1 MMGVRKTFGPVVA
14 LDNVDLTLQR
24 GEILG
29 LLGGNGAGKT
39 TLMNVLFGL
48 YKADAGQ
55 IELNGEPLDIHSPR
69 TALEHGIGMVH
80 QHFLQVNDFRVVEN
94 VVLGTRLPNRPTMQL
109 DAAAARIRALS
120 SRFGLDV
127 DPMTR
132 LGDLS
137 MGVRQRVEILKA
149 LYRGVNVLILDE
161 PTTMLTPQEVD
172 DLFSSLREMVDSG
185 MSVIFIT
192 HKLPEVLAACDRIS
206 VLRGGRTVLTT
217 PRANASET
225 TLVQAM
231 VGESL
236 AVEESLIF
244 SPAAFGD
251 ALAACGDAVVMRLQ
265 GVTVLDAA
273 GVPMVR
279 DCSFDLHHG
288 EILGIA
294 GVAGNGQRELAES
307 LLAIRPLAGGR
318 ITIDGLDVAAANTR
332 QLLAANIAYVPE
344 DRWEDGFLPKA
355 TVAQNLILGQQRT
368 APYSN
373 GRFLNWPA
381 IFQRSRQLIDQFNIK
396 TEGPEATAGNLS
408 GGNIQRLMLAR
419 AFARSVRVLV
429 THNPTQGLDIP
440 SIEFIYKRILERK
453 ADGMATLLISE
464 NLDELFLLCNRIAV
478 LYAGRIMAVLSR
490 EQYDKYELGRLMSGG
505 QAAAGHAGVNPA
517 GVDHE

>member
-1 MMGVRKTFGPVVA
+1 MNSNTSPLLTMMGVRKTFGPVMA
-14 LDNVDLTLQR
+14 LDIVDLTLQR

-55 IELNGEPLDIHSPR
+55 IELNGKPLDIHSPR
-69 TALEHGIGMVH
+69 AALEHGIAMVH
-80 QHFLQVNDFRVVEN
+80 QHFLQVNDFSVVEN

-109 DAAAARIRALS
+109 DDAAARIRALS

-137 MGVRQRVEILKA
+137 MGVRQRVEILKG

-172 DLFSSLREMVDSG
+172 DPFSSLREMVDSG
-185 MSVIFIT
+185 MSV
-192 HKLPEVLAACDRIS
+192 
-206 VLRGGRTVLTT
+206 
-217 PRANASET
+217 
-225 TLVQAM
+225 M
-231 VGESL
+231 
-236 AVEESLIF
+236 
-244 SPAAFGD
+244 
-251 ALAACGDAVVMRLQ
+251 
-265 GVTVLDAA
+265 
-273 GVPMVR
+273 
-279 DCSFDLHHG
+279 
-288 EILGIA
+288 
-294 GVAGNGQRELAES
+294 
-307 LLAIRPLAGGR
+307 LAILPLAGGR

-344 DRWEDGFLPKA
+344 DRWDDGFLPKA
-355 TVAQNLILGQQRT
+355 TVAENLILGQQRT
-368 APYSN
+368 AQYSN

-396 TEGPEATAGNLS
+396 TEGPEATAGHLS

-419 AFARSVRVLV
+419 AFASSVRVLV

-440 SIEFIYKRILERK
+440 SIEFIYKCILERK

-464 NLDELFLLCNRIAV
+464 KTCVAINIGRAFWGARSWGWQASICPWSTQAHLRPASSR
-478 LYAGRIMAVLSR
+478 AGDGWPLRWPS
-490 EQYDKYELGRLMSGG
+490 S
-505 QAAAGHAGVNPA
+505 AAGARISFCMERSSLRGWTCCRCGPKLRA
-517 GVDHE
+517 A